1 MSQQSHTRFTDEQ
14 LDEMLAIIQ
23 QVFEEEE
30 AVIPAG
36 VEDQVL
42 PKIPNKLQG
51 ASKKR
56 RKGTGR
62 K

>member
-1 MSQQSHTRFTDEQ
+1 
-14 LDEMLAIIQ
+14 MLAIIR
-23 QVFEEEE
+23 QVFEEDE
-30 AVIPAG
+30 AAMPPGA
-36 VEDQVL
+36 EDQVL

-56 RKGTGR
+56 RGKGAGR